1 MLDGAVQLTNENGK
15 PLDGAKPEVVADG
28 VNPKSIADGVRH
40 GAGLIGS
47 WIMSRLAW
55 SNRR

>member
-1 MLDGAVQLTNENGK
+1 VLDGAVQLTNENGK

-40 GAGLIGS
+40 GAGVGL
-47 WIMSRLAW
+47 
-55 SNRR
+55 